1 MTGAG
6 ASWVPGKANCPPP
19 AGFSRFPAHWHH
31 RPATAPRPARGADGG
46 GGGEEAVGAPAG
58 PVPSALGSAPVLLTL
73 ATFEAETSRRRA
85 AAFMPDSAMVEMLLI
100 KGSGLVGRMLEPSPN
115 ACAR

>member
-6 ASWVPGKANCPPP
+6 ASWMPGKGNGPPRS
-19 AGFSRFPAHWHH
+19 GFSRIARHLPH
-31 RPATAPRPARGADGG
+31 RPATGGGWALGPRVWGPRGALGVCRSWRG
-46 GGGEEAVGAPAG
+46 AWAVGAPAG
-58 PVPSALGSAPVLLTL
+58 TVPSALGSAPVLLTL

-100 KGSGLVGRMLEPSPN
+100 KGSS
-115 ACAR
+115 